1 MSLLSAEV
9 GVHVAGFEDPGAA
22 VHVTRSE
29 EVLRVTL
36 GLGHSSWTS
45 FLCVGWN
52 LTMHTSAKTFQGLDI
67 IVTSK
72 RKINQI
78 FTLESHKFITATVML
93 KKKIS

>member
-36 GLGHSSWTS
+36 GLGHSS
-45 FLCVGWN
+45 
-52 LTMHTSAKTFQGLDI
+52 
-67 IVTSK
+67 
-72 RKINQI
+72 
-78 FTLESHKFITATVML
+78 
-93 KKKIS
+93 